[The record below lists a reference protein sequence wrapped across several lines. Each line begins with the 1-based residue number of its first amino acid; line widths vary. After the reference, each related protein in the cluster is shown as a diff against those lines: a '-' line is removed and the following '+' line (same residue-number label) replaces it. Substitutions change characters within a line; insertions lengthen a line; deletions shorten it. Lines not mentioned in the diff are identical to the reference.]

1 MLSKN
6 EVRIRNLRQVQKVAM
21 IGILIVFAVALL
33 VFISS
38 IRSLPTQFESTPSTY
53 HPDGSEQP
61 SNTGEYGPETIM
73 AKQGFIDII
82 NNEI

>member
-1 MLSKN
+1 MLSKK
-6 EVRIRNLRQVQKVAM
+6 EVRIRNLRQGQKVAM
-21 IGILIVFAVALL
+21 IGMLIVFAVALL

-38 IRSLPTQFESTPSTY
+38 IRSLSIQPESALSTY

-61 SNTGEYGPETIM
+61 SNTGEDGPETIM

>member
-1 MLSKN
+1 M
-6 EVRIRNLRQVQKVAM
+6 RNLRQGQKVAT

-38 IRSLPTQFESTPSTY
+38 VRSSPIQHESTLSTY

-61 SNTGEYGPETIM
+61 SNTGEDGPGTIM
-73 AKQGFIDII
+73 AKQGLIDHGITW
-82 NNEI
+82 

>member
-1 MLSKN
+1 MLSKK
-6 EVRIRNLRQVQKVAM
+6 EVRIRNLRQGQKVAM
-21 IGILIVFAVALL
+21 IGMLIVSAVALL

-38 IRSLPTQFESTPSTY
+38 IRSLSTQPESALSTY

-61 SNTGEYGPETIM
+61 SNTGEDGPETIM

-82 NNEI
+82 NNKI